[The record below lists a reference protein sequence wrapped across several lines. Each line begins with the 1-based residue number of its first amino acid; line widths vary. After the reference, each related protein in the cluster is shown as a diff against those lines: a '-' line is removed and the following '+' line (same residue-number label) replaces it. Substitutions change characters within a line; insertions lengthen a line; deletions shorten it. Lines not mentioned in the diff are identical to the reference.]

1 MLTDDL
7 SQTDREYPIQGLS
20 GGFYSVFEEV
30 MNLIFGCTMG
40 YLGCMMNLHFFFGFL
55 LVCQLR
61 FLYRQLKKPVH
72 FPKGSAATKS
82 IGRARIGFRNRLIS
96 SITCAA
102 LGQVLPGGG
111 ATGVKSWKKKGWLF
125 PSILMVHPSPA
136 TSWSSLSGKMS
147 TQLLNPDPKIRAKRC
162 QNCVVFLCGP
172 GLM

>member
-1 MLTDDL
+1 
-7 SQTDREYPIQGLS
+7 
-20 GGFYSVFEEV
+20 
-30 MNLIFGCTMG
+30 MNLIFGYTMG
-40 YLGCMMNLHFFFGFL
+40 YLGCMMNLHCFLGFCWSVNWGFYIDNL
-55 LVCQLR
+55 N
-61 FLYRQLKKPVH
+61 KPVH

-82 IGRARIGFRNRLIS
+82 MGSAAILARIGFRNRLIS

-102 LGQVLPGGG
+102 LGQVLAGGW
-111 ATGVKSWKKKGWLF
+111 ATGVKFVKKKVKH

-136 TSWSSLSGKMS
+136 TSLSSLSGKMS